1 MVEVGSGE
9 GVVRVMMKGRLVVSI
24 YIIMN
29 DE

>member
-1 MVEVGSGE
+1 VVEVGSGE
-9 GVVRVMMKGRLVVSI
+9 GEVRVMMKGRLVVSI